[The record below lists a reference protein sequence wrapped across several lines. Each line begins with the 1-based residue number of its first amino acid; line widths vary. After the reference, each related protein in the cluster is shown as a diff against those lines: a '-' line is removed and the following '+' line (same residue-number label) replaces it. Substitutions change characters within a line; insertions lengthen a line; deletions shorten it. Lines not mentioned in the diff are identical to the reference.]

1 MSTDNIQFTPWHLRE
16 RTRGLRHGF
25 GKTIQ
30 SNFFYSFL
38 FLPKEKREAIINVYQ
53 FCRTID
59 DIVDDLN
66 KNSSSGLASQSA
78 HRELDKWRVELANLY
93 AGNPSIPTT
102 RKLQRV
108 LEQFPMPQEYFEEM
122 INGCEMDLYR
132 HRYETF
138 DDLYRYCYRV
148 AAITGLM
155 CIEIFT
161 YRSAHTRDYA
171 VNLGIALQL
180 TNILRDLKEDA
191 DRGRVYLP
199 QEDLRR
205 FGYSEDDLRNQVSN
219 DNFVEL
225 MKFECGRAHDY
236 YRRASESLLEEDRPT
251 LTAAITMGKIYY
263 RLLEQIE
270 QVNYDVFNH
279 QIRLHRPERF
289 LIALS
294 EWAAARW
301 GDAATRRGIDKVSGG
316 DR

>member
-1 MSTDNIQFTPWHLRE
+1 MTTGNIHFTPWHLRE
-16 RTRGLRHGF
+16 RTRGLRHGLA
-25 GKTIQ
+25 KTIQ

-38 FLPKEKREAIINVYQ
+38 FLPKQKREAIINVYE
-53 FCRTID
+53 FCRAID
-59 DIVDDLN
+59 DIVDDIAEN
-66 KNSSSGLASQSA
+66 PPNGLASRDAQT
-78 HRELDKWRVELANLY
+78 ELEKWRVELGNLY

-102 RKLQRV
+102 RKLQPV
-108 LEQFPMPQEYFEEM
+108 LERFPIPKEYFDEM

-138 DDLYRYCYRV
+138 DELYHYCYRV

-161 YRSAHTRDYA
+161 YRSARTRDYA
-171 VNLGIALQL
+171 INLGIALQL

-225 MKFECGRAHDY
+225 MKFECARAHHY
-236 YRRASESLLEEDRPT
+236 YGRASESLLEEDRPT
-251 LTAAITMGKIYY
+251 LTAAITMGKIYF

-294 EWAAARW
+294 EWAVARW
-301 GDAATRRGIDKVSGG
+301 GDSATRRGTGKVTGG
-316 DR
+316 NR